1 MRRFSIAVLVSFLSL
16 AAFAAGTVSFDQVRF
31 VLMQNP
37 DIGGPVVNAYD
48 FQTTGIAT
56 RLGAHYGKL
65 AGARVGPYDFR
76 ARPKGSKGDYN
87 VAVRICT
94 TLTFLDSGG
103 NLLKKK
109 HDAAKVRE
117 TLQWVAV
124 RRNGA
129 DAPPCE

>member
-1 MRRFSIAVLVSFLSL
+1 MRRFSIAVLASFVSL
-16 AAFAAGTVSFDQVRF
+16 AALAAGTVSFDQVRF

-37 DIGGPVVNAYD
+37 DIGGPVVGAYD

-56 RLGAHYGKL
+56 RLGPAYGKL
-65 AGARVGPYDFR
+65 SGARIGPYDFR

-94 TLTFLDSGG
+94 TRTFLDAGG
-103 NLLKKK
+103 NLLKNK

-117 TLQWVAV
+117 TLKWVTV

-129 DAPPCE
+129 DAPECE